1 MTTVQK
7 KLVRSKSGLRIVAVG
22 NEELSPFHLDE
33 PPWTP
38 DREASHTFGSLV
50 NAVYCWPSF
59 IPVLIDLVDTALQ
72 HHCRRCGRVY
82 CSNCCNRRLPLQ
94 RMCFVDPVRICH
106 DCSPATLR
114 ENDFYDRHLRLLL
127 AGAHFLVTAVPD
139 TGAALPHCCRLS
151 SDHRILELEN
161 AQSKECIEVPLAS
174 ICTYRILRPNS
185 PGINDSSRSPSTSD
199 GGLSGVMIGYRTHGA
214 TAGACD
220 EQQDATIA
228 QTLLHLGLSPVPEAA
243 AQGALWIVALNKAFR
258 MIHSPDVSPE

>member
-1 MTTVQK
+1 MTTAQK
-7 KLVRSKSGLRIVAVG
+7 KLVRSKSGLRIVTVG
-22 NEELSPFHLDE
+22 HEELSPFHLDE

-38 DREASHTFGSLV
+38 DRETAD
-50 NAVYCWPSF
+50 CWRCRSKFDF
-59 IPVLIDLVDTALQ
+59 ITRR

-82 CSNCCNRRLPLQ
+82 CSSCCSRRLPLQ

-127 AGAHFLVTAVPD
+127 AGAPFLVTVVPD
-139 TGAALPHCCRLS
+139 AGAALPHCCRLS
-151 SDHRILELEN
+151 PDHRILEMEN
-161 AQSKECIEVPLAS
+161 VQSKECIEIPLAS

-185 PGINDSSRSPSTSD
+185 PGMTNSTRSPSTSD
-199 GGLSGVMIGYRTHGA
+199 GGLSGVMIGYRPHGVA
-214 TAGACD
+214 PGAGE
-220 EQQDATIA
+220 EQQDTTTELA
-228 QTLLHLGLSPVPEAA
+228 QTLLHLGLSPAPEAA

>member
-1 MTTVQK
+1 MTSVQK
-7 KLVRSKSGLRIVAVG
+7 KLVKSKSGLRIVTVG

-38 DREASHTFGSLV
+38 DRETAD
-50 NAVYCWPSF
+50 CWRCRSKFDF
-59 IPVLIDLVDTALQ
+59 ITRR

-82 CSNCCNRRLPLQ
+82 CSSCCSRRLPLQ
-94 RMCFVDPVRICH
+94 RMCFVDPVRVCH

-127 AGAHFLVTAVPD
+127 AGAHFLVTVVPD
-139 TGAALPHCCRLS
+139 TNAALPHCCRLS
-151 SDHRILELEN
+151 LDHRILELEN
-161 AQSKECIEVPLAS
+161 AQSKECIEIPLAN

-185 PGINDSSRSPSTSD
+185 PGITDSTGSPSSSD
-199 GGLSGVMIGYRTHGA
+199 GGLSGVMIGYRPHKTA
-214 TAGACD
+214 TLDAVD
-220 EQQDATIA
+220 ERQELMMEHA
-228 QTLLHLGLSPVPEAA
+228 QTLLHLGLSPAPEAA

>member
-7 KLVRSKSGLRIVAVG
+7 KLVRSKSGLRIVTVG

-38 DREASHTFGSLV
+38 DRETAD
-50 NAVYCWPSF
+50 CWRCRSKFDF
-59 IPVLIDLVDTALQ
+59 ITRR

-127 AGAHFLVTAVPD
+127 AGAHFLVTAVPE

-185 PGINDSSRSPSTSD
+185 PGINDSLRSPSTSD

>member
-1 MTTVQK
+1 MTAVQK
-7 KLVRSKSGLRIVAVG
+7 KLVKSKSGLRIVTVG

-38 DREASHTFGSLV
+38 DRETAD
-50 NAVYCWPSF
+50 CWRCRSKFDF
-59 IPVLIDLVDTALQ
+59 ITRR

-82 CSNCCNRRLPLQ
+82 CGNCCSRRLPLQ

-127 AGAHFLVTAVPD
+127 AGAHFLVSVVPD
-139 TGAALPHCCRLS
+139 TSAALLHCCRLS
-151 SDHRILELEN
+151 SDHRVLELEN
-161 AQSKECIEVPLAS
+161 AQSKECIDIPLAS

-185 PGINDSSRSPSTSD
+185 PGIADSPRAASASD
-199 GGLSGVMIGYRTHGA
+199 GGFSGVMLGYRPHARNSTSITG
-214 TAGACD
+214 GD
-220 EQQDATIA
+220 GDQQEAESL
-228 QTLLHLGLSPVPEAA
+228 QTLLHMGLSPVPEAA

-258 MIHSPDVSPE
+258 MIHSPDTSPV